1 MANFLIG
8 LFANLRFCSPRS
20 TFVQLRFAKPSTSS
34 KKPNQKGLGWLK
46 SEFEVLQN
54 RPASKSLKCRPQVPT
69 LRTPN

>member
-34 KKPNQKGLGWLK
+34 KNPNQKGLGWLK
-46 SEFEVLQN
+46 SEFEVLLTSQYLCT
-54 RPASKSLKCRPQVPT
+54 ASVCKAPKLIKI
-69 LRTPN
+69 L